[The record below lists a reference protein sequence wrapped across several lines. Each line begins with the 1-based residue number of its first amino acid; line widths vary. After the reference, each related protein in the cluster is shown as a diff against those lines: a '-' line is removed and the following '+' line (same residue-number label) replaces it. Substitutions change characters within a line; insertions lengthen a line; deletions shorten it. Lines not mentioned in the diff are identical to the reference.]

1 MLRPLE
7 QIIKTGY
14 FLMRLIFKPKRKY
27 TDLPRLATNKTASA
41 KIALPTLTYLRY
53 TNSITK
59 IGSRDPQG
67 RRAFLAPCF
76 LVFNKILNV

>member
-7 QIIKTGY
+7 QIIKTSN

-41 KIALPTLTYLRY
+41 KIALPTLNIL
-53 TNSITK
+53 K
-59 IGSRDPQG
+59 I
-67 RRAFLAPCF
+67 
-76 LVFNKILNV
+76 NKQYH